1 MIFPLYDD
9 NPTARTPLFTIALIG
24 VTAAFFLAAMSTE
37 DPDAL
42 AAGAG
47 MVPARLFGGGAEA
60 PGALWPPLTLL
71 SYQFLHVDLWHLG
84 GNMLALWVFGDN
96 VEDAMGRF
104 RFAAFYLLTGAA
116 AALVHGASDPASA
129 IPVIGASGAISGL
142 FGAYLLLTPHARV
155 LVLILKLPVTVP
167 AYVMIGVWFVYQLVM
182 AELGVAN
189 IAWFAHIGGFLAGMA
204 LVWPCKRRGVTLF
217 RPRGDP
223 GALTRWAV
231 KKDRRGLGVWLMK
244 HSIGGLSGVDAAAE
258 AWNPEAL
265 RDERKDG
272 KKDP

>member
-9 NPTARTPLFTIALIG
+9 NPTGRKPLLTIALIG
-24 VTAAFFLAAMSTE
+24 VTAAFFLAAVSAG
-37 DPDAL
+37 DPQSLTD
-42 AAGAG
+42 GAG
-47 MVPARLFGGGAEA
+47 MVPARLLGGG
-60 PGALWPPLTLL
+60 GQSQGGLWPPLTLI
-71 SYQFLHVDLWHLG
+71 SYQFLHVDIWHLG
-84 GNMLALWVFGDN
+84 GNMVALWVFGDN

-116 AALVHGASDPASA
+116 AGLVHSATDPASTV
-129 IPVIGASGAISGL
+129 PVIGASGAISGL

-155 LVLILKLPVTVP
+155 LVLVLKLPVTVP

-204 LVWPCKRRGVTLF
+204 LVWPCKLPGVSLF

-223 GALTRWAV
+223 EALTRWAV

-244 HSIGGLSGVDAAAE
+244 HSIGGRRGVDEAAE
-258 AWNPEAL
+258 AWNPAAL
-265 RDERKDG
+265 KDIGKDG
-272 KKDP
+272 NKPP